1 MDGAPN
7 RGEAKLRHSDPRQS
21 VLRGDRRAL
30 LGAILASSS
39 ALLLSAGSAAAQDWP
54 ELSFR
59 VTMTVSAE
67 EPLGLGV
74 THFMERL
81 EEETDGNVTVDF
93 FPSGQLGQDLEV
105 FEQLSDGTVQMHASG
120 FGINANYNSF
130 FAPWLFSSFD
140 HVQRVLDSDLAQG
153 WNEELQAERGVTVLM
168 AYPRAP
174 RHITSNGRPIV
185 NPEDLAGLR
194 MRVPQ
199 IPILFE
205 TFAELGT
212 DAVAMGF
219 GEVYSSLQAG
229 LIAGQ
234 ENPLPTIAG
243 FSIQEVQDYISLTEH
258 VLAPEYIY
266 LNADWWDGLPED
278 LRALMTELLLEGQEV
293 AAAATA
299 AAEDAII
306 ADIRAAGGTEI
317 VESDVEA
324 FRAAARPILDRIG
337 PEHLGEETYNVIVE
351 LAD

>member
-1 MDGAPN
+1 MPN
-7 RGEAKLRHSDPRQS
+7 HHNSRTCEP
-21 VLRGDRRAL
+21 DRRRGLL
-30 LGAILASSS
+30 LG
-39 ALLLSAGSAAAQDWP
+39 ALLLSIWALFFPASDAAAQEWP

-59 VTMTVSAE
+59 VTMTVSSD
-67 EPLGLGV
+67 EPLGQGV
-74 THFMERL
+74 SHFIRRL

-130 FAPWLFSSFD
+130 YAPWLFSSFD
-140 HVQRVLDSDLAQG
+140 HVQRVLESNMAQRWNDDLR
-153 WNEELQAERGVTVLM
+153 AERGVTVLM
-168 AYPRAP
+168 AYPRAA

-185 NPEDLAGLR
+185 TPEDLKGLR

-212 DAVAMGF
+212 NAVAMSF

-229 LIAGQ
+229 LIEGQ

-243 FSIQEVQDYISLTEH
+243 FSIQEVQGYISLTRH

-266 LNADWWDGLPED
+266 VHSEWWEGLPEH
-278 LRALMTELLLEGQEV
+278 LRTLMTELLVEGQEI

-299 AAEDAII
+299 EAEEKIA

-317 VESDVEA
+317 VESNVEA
-324 FRAAARPILDRIG
+324 FTTAARPILDRIG
-337 PEHLGEETYNVIVE
+337 PQHLGEETYRVIVD

>member
-1 MDGAPN
+1 MKH
-7 RGEAKLRHSDPRQS
+7 RVPRQS
-21 VLRGDRRAL
+21 GPRRGRQTL
-30 LGAILASSS
+30 LGAMLASSP
-39 ALLLSAGSAAAQDWP
+39 ALLLSAGGATAQDWP
-54 ELSFR
+54 EMSFR
-59 VTMTVSAE
+59 ITMTVSAE

-74 THFMERL
+74 THFIERL
-81 EEETDGNVTVDF
+81 EDETDGNVTVDF

-153 WNEELQAERGVTVLM
+153 WNDDLRAERGVSVLM

-174 RHITSNGRPIV
+174 RHITSNGRPV
-185 NPEDLAGLR
+185 ASPEDLAGLR

-219 GEVYSSLQAG
+219 GQVYSSLQAG
-229 LIAGQ
+229 LIEGQ

-266 LNADWWDGLPED
+266 VNAGWWGDLPED
-278 LRALMTELLLEGQEV
+278 LQTLMTELLEEGQEV

-299 AAEDAII
+299 ASEEEII

-337 PEHLGEETYNVIVE
+337 PEHLGEDTYNVIID